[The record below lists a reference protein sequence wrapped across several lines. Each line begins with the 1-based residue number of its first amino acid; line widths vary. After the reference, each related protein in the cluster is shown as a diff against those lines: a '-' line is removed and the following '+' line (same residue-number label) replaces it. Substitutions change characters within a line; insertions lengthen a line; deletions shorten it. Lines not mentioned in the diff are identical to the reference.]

1 MTQIKLFIN
10 TKEVANYHEDLE
22 KQVNVFLK
30 ENAGKIVVKDIKYSS
45 NEINP
50 KNPMWRNWT
59 VMVIYDAVKGA

>member
-59 VMVIYDAVKGA
+59 VMVIYDAIE

>member
-10 TKEVANYHEDLE
+10 TKGVANYHEDLE

-59 VMVIYDAVKGA
+59 VMVIYDAIE